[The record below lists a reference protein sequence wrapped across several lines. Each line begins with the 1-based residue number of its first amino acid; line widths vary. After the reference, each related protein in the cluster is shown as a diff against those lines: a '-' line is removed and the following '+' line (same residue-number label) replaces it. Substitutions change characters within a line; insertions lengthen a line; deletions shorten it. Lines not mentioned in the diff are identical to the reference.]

1 MHRKNR
7 KVLNYIKQLAGQTA
21 IYGMGIVLPRVL
33 NYLLLTPFYTRIFSP
48 EEYGVITELYAYI
61 VFLMV
66 ILTYGLETGF
76 FRFADKKENEDDVYK
91 TSLITIFT
99 SSALFILL
107 IFVFARHIA
116 VTLDYSDNTN
126 YIVWLGII
134 VGLDAFTSIPF
145 AKIRLNN
152 RPVKYA
158 IVRIVEVSVNIASNI
173 FFLYFCPRHINET
186 HFLEFIYNPSIGV
199 GYVLISNLIATSV
212 KTLMLANE
220 IFNVSGKFVF
230 DILKKI
236 LPYSLPLLIA
246 GLAGT
251 VNEAIDRVLLKH
263 LVPETLGPLHQLGIY
278 GANYKLAVLMTLF
291 IQMFRYAAEPFF
303 FSKKNDKNAKQI
315 YADVMKYFVFFC
327 VMIFILV
334 TLFMDYFKFFIG
346 PEFRD
351 GIRIVPIVLLA
362 NLFMGVFYNL
372 SVWYKLTNLTKFGA
386 YIVLAGAF
394 LTFIINYLF
403 IPEYGYYASAWGHFI
418 SYSVMMIISYLLG
431 RKYYKI
437 PYEIKSILF
446 YIAIGL
452 AVYFIYSVVN
462 IKNLHVEIILKA
474 LTIILLF
481 LGFYLSERKK
491 IKLMIS

>member
-1 MHRKNR
+1 
-7 KVLNYIKQLAGQTA
+7 LNYIKQLAGQTA

-48 EEYGVITELYAYI
+48 EQYGVITELYAYI

-76 FRFADKKENEDDVYK
+76 FRFADKENNKDDVYK
-91 TSLITIFT
+91 TSLITIFV
-99 SSALFILL
+99 SSSLFILL

-116 VTLDYSDNTN
+116 IGLDYEANSNF
-126 YIVWLGII
+126 IIWLGII

-145 AKIRLNN
+145 AKIRLDN

-158 IVRIVEVSVNIASNI
+158 IVRVAEVGVNIASNW
-173 FFLYFCPRHINET
+173 FFLIYCPNHVNET
-186 HFLEFIYNPSIGV
+186 NFLNFIYHPEIGV
-199 GYVLISNLIATSV
+199 GYVLISNLVATGV
-212 KTLMLANE
+212 KTILLAKE
-220 IFNVSGKFVF
+220 IFDVSGKFVF
-230 DILKKI
+230 DLLRKI
-236 LPYSLPLLIA
+236 LPYSLPLLVA

-263 LVPETLGPLHQLGIY
+263 LVPVEQGPLHQLGIY

-327 VMIFILV
+327 VMIFLLV

-346 PEFRD
+346 PEFRE

-362 NLFMGVFYNL
+362 NLFMGIFYNL

-386 YIVLAGAF
+386 YIVLTGAF
-394 LTFIINYLF
+394 LTFIINFLF
-403 IPEYGYYASAWGHFI
+403 IPKYGFYASAWGHFI
-418 SYSVMMIISYLLG
+418 SYSVMMIISYVFG

-437 PYEIKSILF
+437 PYDIKSILF
-446 YIAIGL
+446 YIVTGVIF
-452 AVYFIYSVVN
+452 YFLYSLIHFN
-462 IKNLHVEIILKA
+462 SLKIEIILKA
-474 LTIILLF
+474 LTIIFLF

-491 IKLMIS
+491 LKLMIS